1 MALQMGP
8 GQIDRAGTDSLRR
21 QAKLRARNQGDLA
34 SAVISAGHY
43 ARKLDKTMYVYVG
56 TSYMTVVWRV
66 SFKPGDYLDPINNTG
81 DRMVS
86 VTPDLTVF
94 WHQIAR

>member
-1 MALQMGP
+1 MGP

-21 QAKLRARNQGDLA
+21 QAKLRARNHGDLA

-43 ARKLDKTMYVYVG
+43 ACKLNKTMYVYVG

-66 SFKPGDYLDPINNTG
+66 SFKPGDYLDSINNTG
-81 DRMVS
+81 DRIVS
-86 VTPDLTVF
+86 VTPDPIVS
-94 WHQIAR
+94 WHQITR